1 MRRAGA
7 QTLRSPGFLHL
18 HAMPLDLS
26 QLPPLPAR
34 PADSHK
40 GTFGTVL
47 VVGGCDDGVHTM
59 IGAPALAAVAAL
71 RAGCGLAKL
80 AVPAPIIAQ
89 AITIAPSATGIP
101 LPVDEGLKL
110 RASDA
115 AALLAPEVERATC
128 LTVGPGW
135 GVGFD
140 RQQLLIWLLAQD
152 EVPVVL
158 DADGLNNLASIRDF
172 TADLRAPLII
182 TPHPGEFARLAKA
195 LNLGDAA
202 DDEAQRTAAAMNMAQ
217 RLGCVVVLKGSTTIV
232 TDGHQSWGASSPNAA
247 LATAGTGDVLTGTIA
262 SAVAQWWKPH
272 LGRVTPNQMGGLDLF
287 DAARWG
293 VALHSL
299 AGQRW
304 SDHHGS
310 AGLLAHELAD
320 QLPEVLRSL
329 RESKT

>member
-1 MRRAGA
+1 
-7 QTLRSPGFLHL
+7 
-18 HAMPLDLS
+18 MPLDLT

-47 VVGGCDDGVHTM
+47 VIGGCDDGVHTM
-59 IGAPALAAVAAL
+59 IGAPALTAMAAL

-89 AITIAPSATGIP
+89 AIAIAPSATGIP
-101 LPVDEGLKL
+101 LPVDDGLKL
-110 RASDA
+110 QSSDA
-115 AALLAPEVERATC
+115 AALLAPEIERANC
-128 LTVGPGW
+128 LAVGPGW

-140 RQQLLIWLLAQD
+140 RQQLLVWLLAQD
-152 EVPVVL
+152 EAPVVL
-158 DADGLNNLASIRDF
+158 DADGLNNLAAVRDF

-195 LNLGDAA
+195 LNLGDATG
-202 DDEAQRTAAAMNMAQ
+202 DEAQRTAAAMSMAQ

-232 TDGHQSWGASSPNAA
+232 TDGQQSWSAKSPNAA

-272 LGRVTPNQMGGLDLF
+272 MGRINPNQMGGLDLF

-304 SDHHGS
+304 ADQHGS

-320 QLPEVLRSL
+320 QLPEVLRTIRNQSQN
-329 RESKT
+329 

>member
-1 MRRAGA
+1 M
-7 QTLRSPGFLHL
+7 S
-18 HAMPLDLS
+18 LDLT

-59 IGAPALAAVAAL
+59 IGAPALAALAAL

-89 AITIAPSATGIP
+89 ALAIAPSAPGIP
-101 LPVDEGLKL
+101 LPVDDGLKL

-115 AALLAPEVERATC
+115 AALLAPEVARATC
-128 LTVGPGW
+128 LAVGPGW

-140 RQQLLIWLLAQD
+140 RQQLLVWLLAQD

-158 DADGLNNLASIRDF
+158 DADGLNNLIALPDF

-195 LNLGDAA
+195 LNLDDAA
-202 DDEAQRTAAAMNMAQ
+202 GDDAQRPSAATSMAQ
-217 RLGCVVVLKGSTTIV
+217 RLGCIVVLKGSTTIV
-232 TDGHQSWGASSPNAA
+232 TDGQRCWSASLPNAA

-272 LGRVTPNQMGGLDLF
+272 LGRVNPNQMGGLDLF
-287 DAARWG
+287 DVARWG
-293 VALHSL
+293 VALHSR

-304 SDHHGS
+304 AAAHGS

-320 QLPEVLRSL
+320 ELPEVLSTL
-329 RESKT
+329 RNPKESKPRSHGEH